1 VPEIAR
7 MARLF
12 SGLSST
18 EGDVPEIARMA
29 RLFSGL
35 FKRKFPHTTGR
46 KSVTRASKSTETIGA
61 PAKRGGLAVLR
72 TLHRI
77 EPPQRPC

>member
-18 EGDVPEIARMA
+18 DGDVPEIARMA

-35 FKRKFPHTTGR
+35 SGQILE
-46 KSVTRASKSTETIGA
+46 KSLGVR
-61 PAKRGGLAVLR
+61 
-72 TLHRI
+72 
-77 EPPQRPC
+77 